1 MYVDLSRK
9 YLSYLMVVRENF
21 EFFVGTEYESFPSFC
36 TKCVGQLIH
45 QCKNGR
51 EARESEVFKKTTMPE
66 NYDKFVPEET
76 SSASTP
82 YASATTCY

>member
-1 MYVDLSRK
+1 M
-9 YLSYLMVVRENF
+9 VRENF
-21 EFFVGTEYESFPSFC
+21 EFFVCTEYESFPSFC

-45 QCKNGR
+45 QCKNGS
-51 EARESEVFKKTTMPE
+51 EVRESDVFKQTTKPE

-82 YASATTCY
+82 YASAKTCY